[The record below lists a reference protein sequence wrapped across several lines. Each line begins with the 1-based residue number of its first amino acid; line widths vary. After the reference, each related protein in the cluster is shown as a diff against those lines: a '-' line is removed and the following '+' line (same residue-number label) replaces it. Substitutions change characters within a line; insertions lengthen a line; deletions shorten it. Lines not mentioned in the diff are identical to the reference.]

1 MDFYLGLLQ
10 IIGVH
15 TLLGLSAYVVLL
27 TGQVSLAQAGFMAIG
42 AYVAAMLTVL
52 AEWALVPAL
61 LAGGSVAAGVACL
74 VGFPALRVR
83 GLILVVAT
91 LAFGEAVRLFFF
103 NFDYQIATGDVK
115 VGPLGG
121 EGFRQI
127 RYFPE
132 NGWTTFQV
140 MVFIWLVVGTVI
152 AALWWMDR
160 SRAGAVLRAVGED
173 EVAAQSC
180 GINLTAV
187 KVLAMTAGGF
197 IAGLAGGIY
206 AHYTTHIEQ
215 GNFNIMVATFAIAY
229 PILGGLSNAFGTVA
243 AVVFIQ
249 GFLVEGLRFLGDW
262 RNLLFGALIVLAMN
276 LRPGGLLDART
287 TAALRRGLALARD
300 PAAWRHLME
309 QLASG
314 AAFSGV
320 HAAVRRRI
328 ESWRSSLGA

>member
-1 MDFYLGLLQ
+1 MDFYLGLAQ

-52 AEWALVPAL
+52 SGWPLMAALI
-61 LAGGSVAAGVACL
+61 AAGLVAGITACL
-74 VGFPALRVR
+74 VGFPALRVH
-83 GLILVVAT
+83 GLMLVVAT
-91 LAFGEAVRLFFF
+91 VAFGEIVRLFFF
-103 NFDYQIATGDVK
+103 NFDYQISRGSIK

-132 NGWTTFQV
+132 NGWTTLHV
-140 MVFIWLVVGTVI
+140 ALFIWAIVALVM

-173 EVAAQSC
+173 EIAAQSC

-187 KVLAMTAGGF
+187 KVSAMTAGGV
-197 IAGLAGGIY
+197 IAGLAGGLY

-215 GNFNIMVATFAIAY
+215 TNFTILVATFAIAY
-229 PILGGLSNAFGTVA
+229 PILGGLSSVFGTVA
-243 AVVFIQ
+243 AVIFIQ

-262 RNLLFGALIVLAMN
+262 RNLLFGALIVLVMN
-276 LRPGGLLDART
+276 IRPSGLLDART
-287 TAALRRGLALARD
+287 MAALRRLFG
-300 PAAWRHLME
+300 
-309 QLASG
+309 
-314 AAFSGV
+314 
-320 HAAVRRRI
+320 RR
-328 ESWRSSLGA
+328 EG